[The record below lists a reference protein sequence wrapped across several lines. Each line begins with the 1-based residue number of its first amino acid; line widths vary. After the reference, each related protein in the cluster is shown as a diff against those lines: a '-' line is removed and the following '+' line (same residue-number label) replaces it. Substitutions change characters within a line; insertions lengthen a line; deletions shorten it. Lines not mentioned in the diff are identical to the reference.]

1 MNITQE
7 TNEIELITSYFQ
19 QGITN
24 LEMLEFLKLHGIEM
38 SLSTLK
44 RRLYRLGLRRR
55 LPPHEQISQ
64 ETIEPIIEHELA
76 GSKCNVR
83 YRKMWKHIT
92 TKYGVSVKRE
102 MVRKCL
108 LKLDPEGVDSRRNRR
123 LRRRAYSSLGPN
135 HIWHIDGRDKLK
147 PFGFIGGP
155 IQCLVSYRDQCAHTL
170 ICHYIN
176 NIRLATLQLYI
187 VTTTRTVRKKTS

>member
-1 MNITQE
+1 MPLNNYIPCMSITQE

-44 RRLYRLGLRRR
+44 RRLYCLGFRRR

-64 ETIEPIIEHELA
+64 ETIKPIIEHELA
-76 GSKCNVR
+76 GSKCNVG

-92 TKYGVSVKRE
+92 TG
-102 MVRKCL
+102 
-108 LKLDPEGVDSRRNRR
+108 LKMLVETRSRRR
-123 LRRRAYSSLGPN
+123 
-135 HIWHIDGRDKLK
+135 
-147 PFGFIGGP
+147 
-155 IQCLVSYRDQCAHTL
+155 
-170 ICHYIN
+170 
-176 NIRLATLQLYI
+176 
-187 VTTTRTVRKKTS
+187 

>member
-44 RRLYRLGLRRR
+44 RRLYRLEVRRR

-76 GSKCNVR
+76 GSKCNVG

-135 HIWHIDGRDKLK
+135 HIWHIDGHDKLK
-147 PFGFIGGP
+147 PFGFSVHGCIDGFSRRLIWLEVGP
-155 IQCLVSYRDQCAHTL
+155 T
-170 ICHYIN
+170 N
-176 NIRLATLQLYI
+176 KNP
-187 VTTTRTVRKKTS
+187 